1 MSTVMVLGLVALATP
16 LVQTALMGFIGY
28 PLATR
33 SAAAMERFRHSGFAW
48 WVVALVAVTGAGLV
62 LEGDRLASAAPR
74 VVEPSGLLTAGVAL
88 VALLLCLVVEIG
100 GARLVDGGS
109 SGARRYD
116 EAVPTW
122 AAQPERQVL
131 LLGLIALLEE
141 AVYRGIALV
150 WLVRDTSLPTTAAV
164 AVVALA
170 FGLAH
175 WYYGPR
181 HVVLKTLTGT
191 VLGTAAVLGGWMVAA
206 VVHVVLNV
214 VLVLLSAPRRSAT

>member
-1 MSTVMVLGLVALATP
+1 MSTVTILGLVALATP
-16 LVQTALMGFIGY
+16 LVQTALMGFIAY

-33 SAAAMERFRHSGFAW
+33 SAAAMERFHRSGFAW

-62 LEGDRLASAAPR
+62 LDGDRLASAAPR
-74 VVEPSGLLTAGVAL
+74 VVDPSAGVTAGVAL
-88 VALLLCLVVEIG
+88 VALLLCLAVEVG
-100 GARLVDGGS
+100 GTRLVGDGS

-122 AAQPERQVL
+122 AARPERQVL
-131 LLGLIALLEE
+131 LLGAIALLEE
-141 AVYRGIALV
+141 AVYRGIALT
-150 WLVRDTSLPTTAAV
+150 WLVRDTSLPTVVAV
-164 AVVALA
+164 AVVAVA

-181 HVVLKTLTGT
+181 HVVLKTVTGV
-191 VLGTAAVLGGWMVAA
+191 VLGVAAVLGGWMVAA

-214 VLVLLSAPRRSAT
+214 VLVLLSAPRRSAA